1 MSEHQKENIVANEA
15 TMNPTAVIEEPAQN
29 EAVQQAAPH
38 KVPMSHWLSYTACA
52 ITVIGLIVSCAM

>member
-1 MSEHQKENIVANEA
+1 MANEA
-15 TMNPTAVIEEPAQN
+15 TMNPTAVIEETAQN

-38 KVPMSHWLSYTACA
+38 KVPMSHWLSYAACA